1 MKLFHEM
8 HDKKICPNV
17 GTHSAVHLLMV
28 SARQGGQCSALID
41 GFSKAGRLEEAK
53 KLFHEKLDE
62 NICPHVVTYS

>member
-17 GTHSAVHLLMV
+17 ITH
-28 SARQGGQCSALID
+28 SALID

-53 KLFHEKLDE
+53 NLFHEKLDE